1 MLIPTPEERQSW
13 EDDGYLVLEQALVAE
28 DLLRLQDAFHRAA
41 AHCKEEW
48 LQGVAR
54 GTRPAAHF
62 RHFEGNWTLYQ
73 ATL

>member
-1 MLIPTPEERQSW
+1 M
-13 EDDGYLVLEQALVAE
+13 LEQALVAE
-28 DLLRLQDAFHRAA
+28 NLLRLWMHSIVPRPIA
-41 AHCKEEW
+41 KEEW